1 MEALIRFPIERCRRR
16 SSVGMA
22 ELIYATLLFG
32 MTTMFMPLVTC
43 GWSQAPRD
51 LKSETP
57 RDLTVP
63 TDIVLSVPIPCR

>member
-32 MTTMFMPLVTC
+32 MTTRSLVTC

-63 TDIVLSVPIPCR
+63 TDIVLSVLIPCR